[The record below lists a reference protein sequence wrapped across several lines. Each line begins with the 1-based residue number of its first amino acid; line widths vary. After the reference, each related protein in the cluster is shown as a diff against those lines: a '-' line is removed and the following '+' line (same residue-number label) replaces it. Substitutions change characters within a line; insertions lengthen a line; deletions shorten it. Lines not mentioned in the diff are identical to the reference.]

1 MPDSIKKIAAILLG
15 VMVILPTGCRQAD
28 VDNWNAFWGI
38 KKPASSLENANTRR
52 LSIYQLAKRLG
63 LKIAQST
70 SCSAILTDQA
80 NVITIVADPNGKV
93 YVNGDTVRV
102 SGRIRPISGT
112 LFVPGAMVNAIRP
125 AMRSELPFA
134 VSENSNASRT
144 AIRPPWRGSATVVV
158 DAGHGGKDPGAIGI
172 YKQGGKRIRLLEKT
186 VNLHI
191 SGEVAKL
198 LERRGVKVVMTRD
211 DDSFIPL
218 AKRVSISDNERA
230 SLLLS
235 LHADAARNKSA
246 HGFTVYVGKKPSGRS
261 LSAARKI
268 ARRLAETGAHSRG
281 VKRHERNIRVI
292 NAPKGPSV
300 LVEVG
305 FLSNAKDV
313 IKLDRRQYRLRLARA
328 IADGVMDFLEAS
340 R

>member
-1 MPDSIKKIAAILLG
+1 MPDSIKKIAA
-15 VMVILPTGCRQAD
+15 VFFVAMVILPTGCRQTD
-28 VDNWNAFWGI
+28 VDNWNALWGI
-38 KKPASSLENANTRR
+38 KKPVAANTRR
-52 LSIYQLAKRLG
+52 ISVYQLAKRLG
-63 LKIAQST
+63 LKIAQAT

-80 NVITIVADPNGKV
+80 NVVTIVADPNGKV

-102 SGRIRPISGT
+102 SGPISPLSGS
-112 LFVPGAMVNAIRP
+112 LFVPGSLANAIRP
-125 AMRSELPFA
+125 VMRSKALFA
-134 VSENSNASRT
+134 VSENSNASRNT
-144 AIRPPWRGSATVVV
+144 IRPRWLGGDTVVV
-158 DAGHGGKDPGAIGI
+158 DAGHGGKDPGAIGV
-172 YKQGGKRIRLLEKT
+172 YKRGGKRIRLLEKT

-218 AKRVSISDNERA
+218 AKRVSTADNVGA

-246 HGFTVYVGKKPSGRS
+246 HGFTVYVGKKPSGKS

-268 ARRLAETGAHSRG
+268 ARRLAATGAHSRG

-313 IKLDRRQYRLRLARA
+313 IKLDRRQYRLRLAKA

>member
-1 MPDSIKKIAAILLG
+1 
-15 VMVILPTGCRQAD
+15 MVILPIGCRQAD
-28 VDNWNAFWGI
+28 VDDWNAFWGI
-38 KKPASSLENANTRR
+38 KKSASGLEAANTRR
-52 LSIYQLAKRLG
+52 ISVYQLAKRLG
-63 LKIAQST
+63 LKIAQAT
-70 SCSAILTDQA
+70 SCSAILTNQA
-80 NVITIVADPNGKV
+80 NVVTIVADPNGKV
-93 YVNGDTVRV
+93 YVNGDIVRV
-102 SGRIRPISGT
+102 SGPISPLSGS

-125 AMRSELPFA
+125 AMRSKSSFA
-134 VSENSNASRT
+134 VSENSNASRNT
-144 AIRPPWRGSATVVV
+144 TIRPRWLGSATVVV
-158 DAGHGGKDPGAIGI
+158 DAGHGGRDPGAIGI
-172 YKQGGKRIRLLEKT
+172 YKQSGNRIRLLEKT

-198 LERRGVKVVMTRD
+198 LERRGVKVIMTRD

-218 AKRVSISDNERA
+218 AKRVSTADNARA

-235 LHADAARNKSA
+235 LHADAAKNKSA
-246 HGFTVYVGKKPSGRS
+246 HGFTVYVGKKPSGES
-261 LSAARKI
+261 LKAARKI
-268 ARRLAETGAHSRG
+268 ARRLAATGAHSRG

-313 IKLDRRQYRLRLARA
+313 IKLDRRQYRLDLAKA
-328 IADGVMDFLEAS
+328 IADGVMDFLEDN